1 MIRLRPDR
9 IWRESAAAWVTARL
23 VVALGFAAANGV
35 EARATAAAFPQLEQ
49 GLLSWDASWYRDL
62 AEFGYSGVPREG
74 LRFFPLFHVAG
85 RGLSWLV
92 GSESLALVLI
102 ANIMAFVS
110 LVLLGRLVTETFD
123 DEALARRAIWA
134 LALFPAAG
142 ALVFGYSES
151 TMLALALAMVLAA
164 RRERWLLVAALG
176 LGVGLCRPLGVL
188 IAFVIAPMAATGW
201 SSLTMRVRVERVLAV
216 LAPAVGTAS
225 YLVFVHIR
233 FGDWFEPIRIQ
244 GEIRKGF
251 QDPVTRLWDAAWAGV
266 TSSQLDAPA
275 LGFALV
281 FLVLLVVIYRSQ
293 PRGWFLFAAATIVV
307 ATSAE
312 VIDSTGRYGLV
323 AFPFAVAIA
332 RVCSTERRQ
341 HAAVG
346 VGAAALC
353 AITVMTLLGG
363 YIP

>member
-9 IWRESAAAWVTARL
+9 IWRESATAWVTARV

-35 EARATAAAFPQLEQ
+35 ESRAKGASFPQLEQ
-49 GLLSWDASWYRDL
+49 GLLSWDASWYRNL
-62 AEFGYSGVPREG
+62 AEFGYDGVPREG

-85 RGLSWLV
+85 RGLSWIV
-92 GSESLALVLI
+92 GSESLALALL
-102 ANIMAFVS
+102 ANVGAFVC

-123 DEALARRAIWA
+123 DEPLARRAIWA

-142 ALVFGYSES
+142 AFVFGYSES
-151 TMLALALAMVLAA
+151 TMLALALGMVLAA

-176 LGVGLCRPLGVL
+176 VGVGLTRPLGVL
-188 IAFVIAPMAATGW
+188 IAFVILPMALAGW
-201 SSLTMRVRVERVLAV
+201 STLPVRHRMERVLGV
-216 LAPAVGTAS
+216 VAPAVGTAA
-225 YLVFVHIR
+225 YLVYVQIR

-251 QDPVTRLWDAAWAGV
+251 QDPVTRLWDAAWASV
-266 TSSQLDAPA
+266 TTSQLDAPA
-275 LGFALV
+275 LGFAV
-281 FLVLLVVIYRSQ
+281 GFLVLLVVIFRSQ
-293 PRGWFLFAAATIVV
+293 PRGWFFYALATLLV

-332 RVCSTERRQ
+332 QLCSTERRQ
-341 HAAVG
+341 RVAVG
-346 VGAAALC
+346 VGAAAMC